1 MTFGIQFKG
10 DVPSL
15 TWTNFYLK
23 NAKEMQQM
31 QTQNAVSGLV
41 YFWSGYPVVFLN
53 ISQDNTYCL

>member
-41 YFWSGYPVVFLN
+41 YFWSGTQWFF
-53 ISQDNTYCL
+53 